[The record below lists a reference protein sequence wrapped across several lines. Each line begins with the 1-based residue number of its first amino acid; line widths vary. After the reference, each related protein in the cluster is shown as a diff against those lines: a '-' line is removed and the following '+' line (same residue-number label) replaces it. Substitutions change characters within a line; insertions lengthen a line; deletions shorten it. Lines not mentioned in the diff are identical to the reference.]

1 MFNFI
6 IYFQSTTSQKEI
18 LLGNPRD
25 FMIFKFNNRFTFF
38 VNVLFFQKTISFV
51 KNHFSYF
58 KPCRIINMFVNV

>member
-25 FMIFKFNNRFTFF
+25 FMIFKFNNRSTFF
-38 VNVLFFQKTISFV
+38 VNVLFFSENDLFLLK
-51 KNHFSYF
+51 
-58 KPCRIINMFVNV
+58 IIFLTLNLAAS

>member
-25 FMIFKFNNRFTFF
+25 FMIFKFNNRSTFF
-38 VNVLFFQKTISFV
+38 VNVLFFQKTISF
-51 KNHFSYF
+51 
-58 KPCRIINMFVNV
+58 C